1 VTALRYPLTFVIRLF
16 LAGGEGDSSPFL
28 PSSLPRPAK
37 RGRGAATYPGNKMP
51 AAGIQSEA
59 NHYQGELLMDNE
71 NKSTPNEEDLLT
83 GTIQLLAAKVKADAS
98 PDELERLKRLIKKNV
113 PFTLRG
119 YFMAYLLR
127 EILQANNPR
136 RANSRE
142 TARPAKVKRE
152 SKAPSKAEEPQAKP
166 QEKVREEKALPE
178 GARTLYLNIG
188 KMKRLYAKELSQLLQ
203 TELEITRDDIYS
215 IRIHDKYSFIS
226 MSEENCEKAIVKLN
240 GMDIKGR
247 TAAVSYSNKE

>member
-1 VTALRYPLTFVIRLF
+1 
-16 LAGGEGDSSPFL
+16 
-28 PSSLPRPAK
+28 
-37 RGRGAATYPGNKMP
+37 
-51 AAGIQSEA
+51 
-59 NHYQGELLMDNE
+59 MDND

-83 GTIQLLAAKVKADAS
+83 GTIQLLAGKVKADTN
-98 PDELERLKRLIKKNV
+98 PDELEKLKKLIKKNV
-113 PFTLRG
+113 PFSMRG

-136 RANSRE
+136 RANGRE
-142 TARPAKVKRE
+142 AVRPVKPKRE
-152 SKAPSKAEEPQAKP
+152 PKAPVKTEEPQPKA
-166 QEKVREEKALPE
+166 QEQEREEKALPE

-203 TELEITRDDIYS
+203 TELGVTRDDIYS

-226 MSEENCEKAIVKLN
+226 MSEENCEKAIAKLN